1 MNHKKNNKKVDF
13 ENVNNNSLSNDSIN
27 NSSIGMPFK
36 IYDDKSGNDNSHAV
50 LKDINQED
58 FLKELNRIQN
68 FLNDDSLNL
77 NHDEEKLIKEDLKII
92 TDAVNNNNLS
102 VDGFEDV
109 SVEVEDVSIEEMYE
123 VTDCIFRDGGV
134 TGDSSYES
142 FYNYANFSP
151 SVDDKGTLITNPTNA
166 NINYYANIGSATDL
180 FNFIPLFVV
189 EFDVVSVIGDLSHQ
203 SIQILEKGST
213 PFIRTFSDLGITD
226 ECHVKI
232 TVTGIHI
239 IYQVDDNNPIIESY
253 TTTHARLSIILSKG
267 SLKYKDFEIKG
278 SLPEIIEDP
287 FDDISVEEMYEVTD
301 CIFRDGGVTGDS
313 SYESFYNYANFS
325 PSVDDRGTLITNP
338 TNASINYYA
347 NIGSA
352 TDLFNFIP
360 LFVVEFDVVSVIG
373 DLSHQS
379 IHILEKGSTPFI
391 KTFSDLGITDE
402 CHVKITVTG
411 IHIIYQ
417 VDDNNPIIESY
428 TTTHARLSII
438 LSKGSLK
445 YKDFEIRGTLPEIID
460 EPVVDDVSFG
470 SVDEEFIF
478 EKSSDL
484 DDMNTLVDDDSQEI
498 AIKVDNV
505 TMEYKITKEK
515 IDTIKEFAIRTVKHN
530 KVKSTKFTALK
541 NVSFEIP
548 KGDRV
553 GIIGFNG
560 AGKSTLLKLL
570 SRVYYPT
577 EGTIET
583 KGKIAPLLEL
593 GAGFD
598 RNYSGKANIFLNG
611 AFLGFSEEFLKE
623 KYDEIVEFSELGESI
638 NYPVKNY
645 SSGMSAKLGF
655 SIATLIEP
663 DILII
668 DEILSVG
675 DIKFRK
681 KSFNKLRSLIDS
693 GITVLLVSHS
703 VAQIRDICNK
713 AIWLDKGEIKMM
725 GEVNRVCDAYV
736 KAAENATNQQLN
748 NLDLK

>member
-151 SVDDKGTLITNPTNA
+151 SVDDRGTLITNPTNA
-166 NINYYANIGSATDL
+166 SINYYANIGSATDL

-213 PFIRTFSDLGITD
+213 PFIR
-226 ECHVKI
+226 
-232 TVTGIHI
+232 
-239 IYQVDDNNPIIESY
+239 
-253 TTTHARLSIILSKG
+253 
-267 SLKYKDFEIKG
+267 
-278 SLPEIIEDP
+278 
-287 FDDISVEEMYEVTD
+287 
-301 CIFRDGGVTGDS
+301 
-313 SYESFYNYANFS
+313 
-325 PSVDDRGTLITNP
+325 
-338 TNASINYYA
+338 
-347 NIGSA
+347 
-352 TDLFNFIP
+352 
-360 LFVVEFDVVSVIG
+360 
-373 DLSHQS
+373 
-379 IHILEKGSTPFI
+379 
-391 KTFSDLGITDE
+391 TFSDLGITDE

-515 IDTIKEFAIRTVKHN
+515 IDTIKTCQNKNGIFGISLDPKTNIIAYPSVDVGKIIIKNYDEKKNNNYCTIEINAHQTEIIALAMNNDGSLVASASEKGTIIKIFKTKDSALIQELRRGTSAATIYSLAFDDKSKYIACSSNKGTVHIFN
-530 KVKSTKFTALK
+530 VKSDEQEVQNQK
-541 NVSFEIP
+541 SY
-548 KGDRV
+548 
-553 GIIGFNG
+553 IG
-560 AGKSTLLKLL
+560 
-570 SRVYYPT
+570 
-577 EGTIET
+577 
-583 KGKIAPLLEL
+583 
-593 GAGFD
+593 
-598 RNYSGKANIFLNG
+598 
-611 AFLGFSEEFLKE
+611 
-623 KYDEIVEFSELGESI
+623 
-638 NYPVKNY
+638 
-645 SSGMSAKLGF
+645 
-655 SIATLIEP
+655 
-663 DILII
+663 
-668 DEILSVG
+668 
-675 DIKFRK
+675 
-681 KSFNKLRSLIDS
+681 
-693 GITVLLVSHS
+693 S
-703 VAQIRDICNK
+703 VANFFGIQN
-713 AIWLDKGEIKMM
+713 E
-725 GEVNRVCDAYV
+725 Y
-736 KAAENATNQQLN
+736 LN
-748 NLDLK
+748 